1 MIQSNILSDTEGN
14 NNIYFLNMGK
24 PIKILDIAKKMI
36 KLSGLQLIDEKNQ
49 NGDIKIK
56 FIGLRSGEKL
66 YEELVKDSNYSLS
79 THPLIYKCKEKVLDY
94 NIYYYL
100 QYLMKLYKI

>member
-1 MIQSNILSDTEGN
+1 
-14 NNIYFLNMGK
+14 
-24 PIKILDIAKKMI
+24 MI

-49 NGDIKIK
+49 NGDIEIK

-94 NIYYYL
+94 NMLLNVIEDL
-100 QYLMKLYKI
+100 TLTIDNNSLNDTLNILTSNVEGFKKNDKLLNEK